1 MILQR
6 LQRNTEM
13 YDSVK
18 VFALSAVIVTYC
30 SVHSYPVYTEN
41 YDPNENNNSKII
53 QQTPGEEGDFFEGD
67 IIPVSYTHLDVY
79 KRQS

>member
-1 MILQR
+1 
-6 LQRNTEM
+6 M

-30 SVHSYPVYTEN
+30 SVQSYPVYTEN
-41 YDPNENNNSKII
+41 YDLNENNNSKII

-67 IIPVSYTHLDVY
+67 IILMPWQKHKFYPDVSTIL
-79 KRQS
+79 KF